1 MQFRL
6 WNLEKDYKTL
16 VKWWTQHEFGI
27 VPKKCLPPDGIIVE
41 ENNIPI
47 CAGGLY
53 RCIDSNFSVMEWIV
67 ADKTASIKSI
77 HKGLNICIAEI
88 FNLARKYNMELIYS
102 MTGSVSLHKRYTK
115 YHNMKLVESNVKTFL
130 MDLTNNY
137 KDLEWISDDEQ
148 FKKQKQE
155 IENGNR

>member
-6 WNLEKDYKTL
+6 WDLEKDYSTL

-41 ENNIPI
+41 ENNIAI

-53 RCIDSNFSVMEWIV
+53 RCVDSNFSVMEWIV
-67 ADKTASIKSI
+67 ADKTANIKSI
-77 HKGLNICIAEI
+77 HKGLNICITEI
-88 FNLARKYNMELIYS
+88 FNLAKKYNMELIYT
-102 MTGSVSLHKRYTK
+102 MTGSVALHKRYTK

-137 KDLEWISDDEQ
+137 EDLEWISDDEQ